1 MLATDAT
8 TPYAALRHRGVAS
21 EDVPIDAQSN
31 APSASSGDGAQG
43 RPSRTLS
50 DQEPALLQ
58 RGDLSDTLAKTVVTS
73 SKDAI
78 GLLFQA
84 AEQHDTDSR
93 SEDDDDDN
101 DNDNDA
107 GNFSARRD
115 GVSET
120 TSPLMYS
127 EAQLPPQLSE
137 ESLALWKRHR
147 FVVQGWFSAVEA
159 ISYLQL

>member
-1 MLATDAT
+1 M
-8 TPYAALRHRGVAS
+8 
-21 EDVPIDAQSN
+21 DAQSDP
-31 APSASSGDGAQG
+31 PSSAGPGDGAWG
-43 RPSRTLS
+43 GTTRTLPA
-50 DQEPALLQ
+50 QEPALLQ
-58 RGDLSDTLAKTVVTS
+58 RGDFSDTLAKTVVTS

-78 GLLFQA
+78 GLLFRA
-84 AEQHDTDSR
+84 AEQSDTDSR
-93 SEDDDDDN
+93 SEDDDDNN
-101 DNDNDA
+101 DDDSA
-107 GNFSARRD
+107 GTFSARWD

-127 EAQLPPQLSE
+127 GAQLPPQFSE